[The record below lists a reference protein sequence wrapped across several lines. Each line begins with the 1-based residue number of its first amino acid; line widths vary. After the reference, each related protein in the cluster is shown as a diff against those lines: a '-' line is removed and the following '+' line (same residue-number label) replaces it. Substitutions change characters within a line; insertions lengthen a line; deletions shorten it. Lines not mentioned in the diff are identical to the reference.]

1 MVHLKTGVNRSRKS
15 DLVTHPLPANATP
28 GSHIQVLTE
37 TFFFLNFSTAFG
49 IDVHLLRFPRPGLSD
64 PEPRTRMRANP
75 KPDVNGHRGD
85 LVPVAARTRIRTL
98 HAGHLPNRGA
108 AHGRPALTPCARGI
122 VVHTTREP

>member
-1 MVHLKTGVNRSRKS
+1 MN

-28 GSHIQVLTE
+28 GGYSLVRSTHRDL
-37 TFFFLNFSTAFG
+37 FFSFSPTAFG
-49 IDVHLLRFPRPGLSD
+49 IDVLLLRFPGPHLSD

-98 HAGHLPNRGA
+98 HANHLPNRGA
-108 AHGRPALTPCARGI
+108 AHGRPAPTPRARGI
-122 VVHTTREP
+122 VVYTAREP